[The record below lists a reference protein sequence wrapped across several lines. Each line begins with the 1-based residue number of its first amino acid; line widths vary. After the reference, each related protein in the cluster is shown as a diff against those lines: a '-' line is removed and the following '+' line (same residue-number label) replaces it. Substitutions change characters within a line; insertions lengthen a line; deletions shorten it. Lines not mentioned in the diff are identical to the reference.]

1 MRPGCSERGDI
12 EVNNEVARFMMQQI
26 DERVAKRKRPLDIVL
41 AWRLDRIREVVAAG
55 YVLTGEQEQ
64 TLTRNYERF
73 SDPDRLKWGSHVRIR

>member
-1 MRPGCSERGDI
+1 
-12 EVNNEVARFMMQQI
+12 VNNEVARFMMQQI

>member
-1 MRPGCSERGDI
+1 M
-12 EVNNEVARFMMQQI
+12 NNEVARFMMQQI

>member
-1 MRPGCSERGDI
+1 
-12 EVNNEVARFMMQQI
+12 MMQQI